1 LKKRVGKQMETI
13 QQFLQYLGI
22 LITEGCEFELKKIEN
37 YHAMKEKEALRVRIW
52 DEREDSPPPSPMT
65 SPIIG
70 GDQRKGGHES
80 PAAAK
85 HHQYGDVI
93 IPEGVYE
100 DSWN

>member
-1 LKKRVGKQMETI
+1 
-13 QQFLQYLGI
+13 
-22 LITEGCEFELKKIEN
+22 
-37 YHAMKEKEALRVRIW
+37 
-52 DEREDSPPPSPMT
+52 MT